1 MISIDEARA
10 LVSSQA
16 LWPRVR
22 DFLWNFAPQIHE
34 SWLSS
39 LGNLGNLGHL
49 EHLDNLERLDNLES
63 SAALSNFQTFKLPN
77 LQTSPRVKRFILDS
91 LGVAPC
97 FHTFPKDD
105 GSRIL
110 LLDGATIESIAKW
123 LGALAYADALRR
135 VTSGATVRELKAA
148 LPGVYPEVFG
158 YTAYFG
164 KLKIEKLAVEK
175 VTPQSIMDTG
185 AACLFSFVSH
195 LPQPL
200 LQRLTLKL
208 PRTLQPGNLETSE
221 LFNFSTSQP
230 LNRQLLLK
238 LLKLRFPEAH
248 SLCCL

>member
-22 DFLWNFAPQIHE
+22 DFLWDFAPQIHE
-34 SWLSS
+34 SWLEGLCGHETLDARREDGSSIVSS
-39 LGNLGNLGHL
+39 L
-49 EHLDNLERLDNLES
+49 S
-63 SAALSNFQTFKLPN
+63 SSWRIKK
-77 LQTSPRVKRFILDS
+77 SILDS

-164 KLKIEKLAVEK
+164 SLE
-175 VTPQSIMDTG
+175 
-185 AACLFSFVSH
+185 ACKNGEGESLSGEIISNGYAMLFSSIAD
-195 LPQPL
+195 LPEPL
-200 LQRLTLKL
+200 LNRFFLKL
-208 PRTLQPGNLETSE
+208 PKSESSKLPGRDAPNFQTSK
-221 LFNFSTSQP
+221 P
-230 LNRQLLLK
+230 LSRQLLLK

>member
-1 MISIDEARA
+1 MAEVASITIDEARA
-10 LVSSQA
+10 LVSNQA

-22 DFLWNFAPQIHE
+22 DFLWDFAPQVHT
-34 SWLSS
+34 SWLDGLCGHETLDARREDGSSIVSS
-39 LGNLGNLGHL
+39 L
-49 EHLDNLERLDNLES
+49 S
-63 SAALSNFQTFKLPN
+63 SSWRIKK
-77 LQTSPRVKRFILDS
+77 SILDS
-91 LGVAPC
+91 LHIEPC

-110 LLDGATIESIAKW
+110 LLDGATLESIAKW
-123 LGALAYADALRR
+123 LGALACADSLRR

-148 LPGVYPEVFG
+148 LPGIYPEVFG

-164 KLKIEKLAVEK
+164 KLKVEKSGVEK

-185 AACLFSFVSH
+185 VACLFSFVSH

-221 LFNFSTSQP
+221 LLNFSTSQP

>member
-10 LVSSQA
+10 LVSNQA

-34 SWLSS
+34 SWLEG
-39 LGNLGNLGHL
+39 LDEL
-49 EHLDNLERLDNLES
+49 ELLEQRAQASGLVYLD
-63 SAALSNFQTFKLPN
+63 
-77 LQTSPRVKRFILDS
+77 SPRIKKSILDS

-110 LLDGATIESIAKW
+110 LLDGAMLESIAKW

-164 KLKIEKLAVEK
+164 KLKVEKSGVEK

-221 LFNFSTSQP
+221 LLNFSTSQP

>member
-22 DFLWNFAPQIHE
+22 DFLWDFAPQIHE
-34 SWLSS
+34 SWLEGLCGHETLDARREDGSSIVSS
-39 LGNLGNLGHL
+39 L
-49 EHLDNLERLDNLES
+49 S
-63 SAALSNFQTFKLPN
+63 SSWRIKK
-77 LQTSPRVKRFILDS
+77 SILDS

-110 LLDGATIESIAKW
+110 LLDGATLESIAKW

-164 KLKIEKLAVEK
+164 KLKVEKLAVEK
-175 VTPQSIMDTG
+175 VTPQSLMDTG
-185 AACLFSFVSH
+185 VACLFSFVSH
-195 LPQPL
+195 LSQPL

-221 LFNFSTSQP
+221 LLNFSTSQP

>member
-22 DFLWNFAPQIHE
+22 DFLWDFAPQIHE
-34 SWLSS
+34 SWLEG
-39 LGNLGNLGHL
+39 LDEL
-49 EHLDNLERLDNLES
+49 ELLEQRAQASGLVYLD
-63 SAALSNFQTFKLPN
+63 
-77 LQTSPRVKRFILDS
+77 SPRIKKSILDS

-110 LLDGATIESIAKW
+110 LLDGATLESIAKW

-164 KLKIEKLAVEK
+164 KLKVEKLAVEK
-175 VTPQSIMDTG
+175 ATPQSIMDTG
-185 AACLFSFVSH
+185 VACLFSFVSH

-200 LQRLTLKL
+200 LQRFTLKL

-221 LFNFSTSQP
+221 LLNFSTSQP

>member
-10 LVSSQA
+10 LVANQA

-22 DFLWNFAPQIHE
+22 DFLWDFAPQIHE
-34 SWLSS
+34 SWLEGLCGHETLDARREDSSSIVSS
-39 LGNLGNLGHL
+39 L
-49 EHLDNLERLDNLES
+49 S
-63 SAALSNFQTFKLPN
+63 SSWRIKK
-77 LQTSPRVKRFILDS
+77 SILDS
-91 LGVAPC
+91 LHIEPC

-158 YTAYFG
+158 YTEYFRKWKVENG
-164 KLKIEKLAVEK
+164 ECKIDRDFGTQICRIGCRILLS
-175 VTPQSIMDTG
+175 TLS
-185 AACLFSFVSH
+185 S
-195 LPQPL
+195 LPAPML
-200 LQRLTLKL
+200 RRLELKL
-208 PRTLQPGNLETSE
+208 PKDWQDSGSIQNFPFSI
-221 LFNFSTSQP
+221 FNSQFVS
-230 LNRQLLLK
+230 K
-238 LLKLRFPEAH
+238 LLKLRYKEAH

>member
-1 MISIDEARA
+1 VDVISIDEARA
-10 LVSSQA
+10 LVSNQA

-34 SWLSS
+34 SWLEGLCGHETLDARREDGSSIVSS
-39 LGNLGNLGHL
+39 L
-49 EHLDNLERLDNLES
+49 S
-63 SAALSNFQTFKLPN
+63 SSWRIKK
-77 LQTSPRVKRFILDS
+77 SILDS

-164 KLKIEKLAVEK
+164 KLKVEKVEVEK
-175 VTPQSIMDTG
+175 VTPQSIMDIG
-185 AACLFSFVSH
+185 VACLFSFVSH

-221 LFNFSTSQP
+221 LLNFSTSQP